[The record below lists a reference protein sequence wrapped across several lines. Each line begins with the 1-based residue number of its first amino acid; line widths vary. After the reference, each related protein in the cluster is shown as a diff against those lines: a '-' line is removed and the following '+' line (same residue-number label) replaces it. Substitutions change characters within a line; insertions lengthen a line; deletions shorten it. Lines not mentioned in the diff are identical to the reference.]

1 MSPAPRVRA
10 AAVSGTLLQL
20 LRGTSTRSCTSV
32 FAEQTEHRRTEDTTC
47 NVYASRWGDFKS
59 PARRCSSAL
68 LLLAIA
74 SLLIACWRG
83 GSGAVGGGGA
93 VACATG
99 PSPAVLQWDPVSDSI
114 LARYRVYYGTSP
126 GTYLQR
132 AREGLDAADAIT
144 YTVTNLSSGTT
155 YYFAATAYDMS
166 IPDKE
171 SFFSNEVCKTIT
183 ESD

>member
-1 MSPAPRVRA
+1 M
-10 AAVSGTLLQL
+10 
-20 LRGTSTRSCTSV
+20 
-32 FAEQTEHRRTEDTTC
+32 EHRRTEDTTC
-47 NVYASRWGDFKS
+47 NVYTSRWEDLKS
-59 PARRCSSAL
+59 PAWRCSSAL

-74 SLLIACWRG
+74 SLLIACWRPG
-83 GSGAVGGGGA
+83 GGGGA

-99 PSPAVLQWDPVSDSI
+99 PSPAVLQWDPVSDPN
-114 LARYRVYYGTSP
+114 LVGYRVYYGTSP
-126 GTYLQR
+126 GTYLQP
-132 AREGLDAADAIT
+132 AGEGLDAADAIT